1 MMGRV
6 KSIQARLLTWEC
18 TMTFD
23 EIPALETL
31 ESLFESEFPRTCRR
45 LQENGGFYRI
55 WHMVSFNS
63 SEGRRSR
70 FLVALVGEPLEKC
83 SGRVLPEQIW
93 LSAVADQIIRAL
105 PESDNAGNYLCYAHA
120 EGRLFVFVFF
130 EGRLCHW
137 SEEAV
142 EMEKA
147 LPRFRRFLQRDA
159 LFSRV
164 GHFEELHLQGESG
177 PDFVRAQ
184 FKKASRDSFWRRR
197 DLQRVEMNEKNGLE
211 RWPEML
217 HFLRRKRFWLMA
229 VVLMTLLGR
238 WLKEEPFLNAEN
250 PVPVE
255 LSLPPEWMA
264 PEEPR
269 EKSSKVVPVKDVALS
284 KCKLP
289 DFFLKGVVAEK
300 LAVVNF
306 ASESGETR
314 ALSVGD
320 SLETF
325 VLRTVG
331 REGVKLVCG
340 DSVVEKKV
348 GVREP

>member
-1 MMGRV
+1 MGRV

-70 FLVALVGEPLEKC
+70 FLVALVEEPLEKC

-229 VVLMTLLGR
+229 VVLMLIISSLLIAKHIHHHCTGKNCPVCSVLTQCFNNVRLLGTACDTPVLSFAFVIVFAVVLVFAANTMSNITTLIS
-238 WLKEEPFLNAEN
+238 LK
-250 PVPVE
+250 VE
-255 LSLPPEWMA
+255 LL
-264 PEEPR
+264 
-269 EKSSKVVPVKDVALS
+269 
-284 KCKLP
+284 
-289 DFFLKGVVAEK
+289 
-300 LAVVNF
+300 N
-306 ASESGETR
+306 
-314 ALSVGD
+314 
-320 SLETF
+320 
-325 VLRTVG
+325 
-331 REGVKLVCG
+331 
-340 DSVVEKKV
+340 
-348 GVREP
+348 